1 MSTDPAVQP
10 LHDALL
16 SWKRRLALRRGLRR
30 AAWVTLAGGGAVA
43 VFAGVASWVPVPAG
57 PLESPAAWVALGAL
71 VTAAAALIAAATARF
86 TVEDAALVADLR
98 HDTGSLFSTAWDAA
112 SRPDAQR
119 TEAERACISAA
130 AGRAAELPPA
140 QVAPLRFGWRWATP
154 LLYAALAALTLLP
167 FAEDLQ
173 RAVEQQRLTAAAE
186 ELKQAE
192 ARLEQLPDDAA
203 QLNPALRKELRRL
216 QRELDKGDLTS
227 REALEQIGEL
237 KRQLRAEKLAQDARA
252 NQAGRGAQEA
262 ARELGRAEPTS
273 ELAQRLA
280 DQSRAQRDPNTSAEE
295 RQERAEK
302 TQEAARKLQK
312 LEREERQEA
321 AKSLE
326 QAGDAAN
333 KAGDPQLGQL
343 LKEASQALQS
353 GDADKLD
360 QLSEDIAKALQQSQ
374 SDQESMEQLA
384 KALDNAQQ
392 RLAGVDPQDPS
403 TAQGGQGNLGQGEQ
417 PGQGGGD
424 RQWRP
429 VEGDGPGVAGAG
441 TGHQD
446 ERTPGYDVTGQHN
459 DADRTAQ
466 REPDAKE
473 VDYRALYESA
483 NLDDSK
489 RILTRVQGERE
500 GDKIVGSSQG
510 GNQSPQGD
518 ERAQIVLKQLPTTY
532 AEDAQRAVN
541 TEEIPPAYRDAVR
554 SYFDTNTR

>member
-10 LHDALL
+10 LHHALQG
-16 SWKRRLALRRGLRR
+16 WRRRLALRRGLRR
-30 AAWVTLAGGGAVA
+30 AAWVTLAGSGAVA

-71 VTAAAALIAAATARF
+71 VTAAGALAAAATARF
-86 TVEDAALVADLR
+86 TPEDAALVADLR

-112 SRPDAQR
+112 RRPDAQR

-140 QVAPLRFGWRWATP
+140 QVAPLRFGWRWVTP
-154 LLYAALAALTLLP
+154 LLYAALAAMTLLP

-173 RAVEQQRLTAAAE
+173 GLIEQQRLVAAAE

-192 ARLEQLPDDAA
+192 TRLEQLPADAA

-237 KRQLRAEKLAQDARA
+237 KRQLRAEKLAQEARA

-273 ELAQRLA
+273 ELAQRLSE
-280 DQSRAQRDPNTSAEE
+280 QSRAQRDPAASPEE
-295 RQERAEK
+295 RQERAQK
-302 TQEAARKLQK
+302 TQEAARQLQK

-321 AKSLE
+321 AKSLD

-360 QLSEDIAKALQQSQ
+360 QLSEELAKALQQGQ

-403 TAQGGQGNLGQGEQ
+403 TAQGGQGNLGEGEQ

-424 RQWRP
+424 RQWKP
-429 VEGDGPGVAGAG
+429 GQGDGPGAGAG

-446 ERTPGYDVTGQHN
+446 ERPPGYDVAGQHN

-483 NLDDSK
+483 HLDDSK
-489 RILTRVQGERE
+489 RILTRVNGEKDGE
-500 GDKIVGSSQG
+500 KTVGSTQG

-518 ERAQIVLKQLPTTY
+518 ERAQIVLKQLPTAY